1 MYSILYY
8 SKHLYNAQ
16 INSELFKWVGWKK
29 KMQVVKIQEEF
40 RVKKLAK
47 AVSITVL
54 LFVTLSVPLYCSYI
68 RASFANRKKCRRYGK
83 VHERPADHLCSQ
95 RRAM

>member
-1 MYSILYY
+1 M
-8 SKHLYNAQ
+8 
-16 INSELFKWVGWKK
+16 GWLEK

-47 AVSITVL
+47 ESSYCHIVSITVL